1 MANHVHAY
9 RSVIVH
15 GLLSL
20 HCIVE
25 SLPLAH
31 NAQHCPSY
39 YSILCVVCKQ
49 MLVSIMPSG
58 QPRDPQRAVNLKWA
72 FIRLRMRCV
81 YGVLR
86 MRLVGTTQGNGI
98 GRGWVVSITPAYAEE
113 SSTIYYEICERHS
126 VQIRIST
133 KYV

>member
-31 NAQHCPSY
+31 NAQHCPSIHVGCLVAVPY
-39 YSILCVVCKQ
+39 RVPVVTVRGAGGWAPWRGH
-49 MLVSIMPSG
+49 VSLYNSVPVN
-58 QPRDPQRAVNLKWA
+58 RDFLN
-72 FIRLRMRCV
+72 
-81 YGVLR
+81 
-86 MRLVGTTQGNGI
+86 
-98 GRGWVVSITPAYAEE
+98 
-113 SSTIYYEICERHS
+113 
-126 VQIRIST
+126 
-133 KYV
+133 

>member
-31 NAQHCPSY
+31 NAQHCPSI
-39 YSILCVVCKQ
+39 YSAKIALTPPGGGSLTLAPIILHIYILKKARTSRRSLRRRRRLDVYA
-49 MLVSIMPSG
+49 
-58 QPRDPQRAVNLKWA
+58 RAR
-72 FIRLRMRCV
+72 IQYRL
-81 YGVLR
+81 G
-86 MRLVGTTQGNGI
+86 
-98 GRGWVVSITPAYAEE
+98 A
-113 SSTIYYEICERHS
+113 
-126 VQIRIST
+126 
-133 KYV
+133 